1 TRQEFA
7 AANLRRVRS
16 APAHAG
22 VCDQA
27 RAEHRAAALRSGLSF
42 FPLPV
47 GEGDRGIIMAHTQV
61 LLREDIDNLGAR
73 GEIVRVKAGYARNYL
88 LPRKLAVEATA
99 NNVRQI
105 EGEKA
110 ALAKR
115 EAKERSTAELQASQ
129 LQKLTLKFERKV
141 GEAGVLYGSVTSMYI
156 AHALHEQ
163 GYEIDRRKI
172 VLREPIKRFGNYD
185 VPVRLHRD
193 VTLELPINVL
203 GEGGVEVN
211 VEAVQGAAEKA
222 PEAPEAAPA
231 ESES

>member
-1 TRQEFA
+1 
-7 AANLRRVRS
+7 
-16 APAHAG
+16 
-22 VCDQA
+22 
-27 RAEHRAAALRSGLSF
+27 
-42 FPLPV
+42 
-47 GEGDRGIIMAHTQV
+47 MAHTQV

-73 GEIVRVKAGYARNYL
+73 GEIVRVKTGYARNYL
-88 LPRKLAVEATA
+88 LPRNLAVEATA

-115 EAKERSTAELQASQ
+115 EAKERSSAELQASQ

-141 GEAGVLYGSVTSMYI
+141 GEAGVLYGSVTSMDI
-156 AHALHEQ
+156 AHALKDQ

-172 VLREPIKRFGNYD
+172 VLREPIKRFGNYN

-211 VEAVQGAAEKA
+211 VEALQAEAGKS
-222 PEAPEAAPA
+222 EAPA
-231 ESES
+231 EPSEAITADS